1 MSPKLSQPFLPVFVL
16 LLAFALRIVA
26 IDEIPPG
33 LSHDEAYN
41 GVTAIQVLQGQR
53 LIFFEINKG
62 IEPLIIY
69 LEALAFYLFG
79 IGPVQL
85 RLVNIFCG
93 LLTVALIQP
102 LAVRLFNRRV
112 ALLAMTGLAIS
123 FWPIFVSRLTL
134 RAVTFP
140 PLLILTI
147 YFLWRALNSISNDQL
162 AINNLHPK
170 SQLPHPTSH
179 IPYLFFILSGLA
191 AGAAMY
197 TYLSNRFVL
206 LLVASIFGAQLVRGG
221 LKREHWGGLILH
233 VIIWAGLFAPLANYY
248 AQNADSFTERYNQ
261 VSTIPYA
268 LNGEFGP
275 IIENTLQTLGMFTFQ
290 GDTTDR
296 YNLDGR
302 PVFDWV
308 NGSLFYLGLGL
319 VLLRLPRSPGLTG
332 PATVLLLWFFSML
345 LPDFIT
351 DDSPHF
357 LRTIGAM
364 PAVYLLWAVGLD
376 RVAQHLEHRSAATS
390 SRSAATSSR
399 SAATSSRSA
408 VVSSTAEKPRNQ
420 TALAITAHIS
430 RFTPVLILILLTLTT
445 LHTGYDYFNRWATA
459 PGARSIYGA
468 DIAEIADD
476 FKTSP
481 PAGLA
486 AISAEFYR
494 DLDPFRWALHF
505 QGNPPFVIWFDG
517 RQTLAFPPPES
528 GLAPAYI
535 FAASA
540 PPAETWLTYLEA
552 APAESGRAYQVYHLP
567 ADSVGPQSPLDLL
580 STEKGSLGLNVN
592 NDLILNGYH
601 VLGSIA
607 SGGKFQ
613 VLLSWQALRRLPPDT
628 DYTFLVRLR
637 DDQEQLWTRADGNGY
652 SPADWQPGVQ
662 ALQLLTLRLP
672 GDLPAHVY
680 HLTLEVVDRH
690 SGQAL
695 PTGSGE
701 TIIPLATLL
710 LDNP

>member
-1 MSPKLSQPFLPVFVL
+1 
-16 LLAFALRIVA
+16 
-26 IDEIPPG
+26 
-33 LSHDEAYN
+33 
-41 GVTAIQVLQGQR
+41 
-53 LIFFEINKG
+53 
-62 IEPLIIY
+62 
-69 LEALAFYLFG
+69 
-79 IGPVQL
+79 
-85 RLVNIFCG
+85 VNIFCG
-93 LLTVALIQP
+93 LLTVALIHP

-134 RAVTFP
+134 RAITFP
-140 PLLILTI
+140 PFLILTI
-147 YFLWRALNSISNDQL
+147 YFLWQALNPITNYQLSIINNKSPISNAQP
-162 AINNLHPK
+162 ISPIPHPT
-170 SQLPHPTSH
+170 SHLPHPTSH

-197 TYLSNRFVL
+197 TYLSNRFVP
-206 LLVASIFGAQLVRGG
+206 LLVAGIFGAQLMRDG
-221 LKREHWGGLILH
+221 LKREHWWGLLLH
-233 VIIWAGLFAPLANYY
+233 LIIWAGLFAPLANYY
-248 AQNADSFTERYNQ
+248 TQNAVSFTERYNQ

-275 IIENTLQTLGMFTFQ
+275 IIENTLRTLGMFTFQ

-302 PVFDWV
+302 PVFDWI

-319 VLLRLPRSPGLTG
+319 ILLRLPRSSKLAG
-332 PATVLLLWFFSML
+332 PAILLLLWFFSML

-376 RVAQHLEHRSAATS
+376 WIAQRLEHRSAATS

-399 SAATSSRSA
+399 SAA
-408 VVSSTAEKPRNQ
+408 VSSIAEKPRNQ
-420 TALAITAHIS
+420 SALAITFHMS
-430 RFTPVLILILLTLTT
+430 RFTPALIPILLTLTT
-445 LHTGYDYFNRWATA
+445 LHTGYDYFSRWASA

-468 DIAEIADD
+468 DIAEIADG
-476 FKTSP
+476 FKTTP
-481 PAGLA
+481 PAGLTV
-486 AISAEFYR
+486 ISAEFYR

-528 GLAPAYI
+528 GLTPTYI

-540 PPAETWLTYLEA
+540 PPAETWLPYLEA
-552 APAESGRAYQVYHLP
+552 SPAESGQAYQVYHLP
-567 ADSVGPQSPLDLL
+567 ADSVGLQSNLDLL
-580 STEKGSLGLNVN
+580 STEKGSLGLNIN
-592 NDLILNGYH
+592 NDLILNDYH

-613 VLLSWQALRRLPPDT
+613 VVLSWQALRRLPPGT

-637 DDQEQLWTRADGNGY
+637 DDQEQLWTEADGNGY
-652 SPADWQPGVQ
+652 SPSDWQPGVQ

-672 GDLPAHVY
+672 DDLPARAY

-695 PTGSGE
+695 PTNTGE
-701 TIIPLATLL
+701 TIIPLATLP